1 MNHIQKFMALH
12 HDQDILF
19 LGNAWD
25 LLSAVALEK
34 AGFKAIGTTSWG
46 IAQSL
51 GYTDGEKVD
60 FAAHLRIIKTIVEHV
75 SIPVSAD
82 IESGYG
88 EDASTIVENVLRTAE
103 LGVAGINIED
113 SLKTQTGLREIGEH
127 GKLLAKIRAALDTYG
142 FENFYINARIDTY
155 LQQVDPLQETIDRA
169 KAYVESGASGVFVPG
184 LQKEKE
190 IAEVVAQVSAPLN
203 VMSLPGLTD
212 VKKLQELGVKRFSF
226 GNAFS
231 DKMAEMLTDTAMK
244 LFETKE
250 TALLYK
256 TDRG

>member
-1 MNHIQKFMALH
+1 MNQIQKFIALH
-12 HDQDILF
+12 QSDEILF

-60 FAAHLRIIKTIVEHV
+60 FADQLRIIKTIVKHV

-88 EDASTIVENVLRTAE
+88 IDARTIIENVLRTAE

-127 GKLLAKIRAALDTYG
+127 GKLLAAIRTALDNHG
-142 FENFYINARIDTY
+142 FEHFYINARIDTY
-155 LQQVDPLQETIDRA
+155 LQKEDPLQETIDRA

-184 LQKEKE
+184 LKEEKE
-190 IAEVVAQVSAPLN
+190 IAVVVSQVSAPLN

-212 VKKLQELGVKRFSF
+212 VKKMQELGVKRFSF

-231 DKMAEMLTDTAMK
+231 DKVAAALTETAAK
-244 LFETKE
+244 LFAGKDTS
-250 TALLYK
+250 LLYEA
-256 TDRG
+256 DRG

>member
-12 HDQDILF
+12 HAQEILF

-25 LLSAVALEK
+25 LLSAMALEK

-60 FAAHLRIIKTIVEHV
+60 FAAHLRIIKSIVEHV

-88 EDASTIVENVLRTAE
+88 EDASTIIENVLRTAE

-113 SLKTQTGLREIGEH
+113 SLKTQTGLREIREH
-127 GKLLAKIRAALDTYG
+127 GKLLANIRAALDSHG
-142 FENFYINARIDTY
+142 FDHFYINARIDTY
-155 LQQVDPLQETIDRA
+155 LQQEDPLLETIDRA

-184 LQKEKE
+184 LKEEKE
-190 IAEVVAQVSAPLN
+190 IAAVVAQVSAPLN

-226 GNAFS
+226 GNALS
-231 DKMAEMLTDTAMK
+231 DKMAAALADTAAN
-244 LFETKE
+244 LFETKD
-250 TALLYK
+250 TAVLYGAM
-256 TDRG
+256 RG